1 MAPPQPAVPTPPQVP
16 VIIGTAGHID
26 HGKSSLVKALTGTDP
41 DRLKEEKERGIT
53 IELGFAFLT
62 DDIAFIDVPGHER
75 FVKHM
80 VAGAAT
86 VDYALLV
93 VAADDGVMPQTREHL
108 DILTL
113 LDVRGGLVALTKA
126 DLADADMLELVR
138 DDVRSALAGSA
149 LEGVP
154 ILEVDSL
161 SGRGIPALRAA
172 LLELAAG
179 KRVKGGAGGFRMPI
193 DRVFTLKGFGTVVT
207 GSVLSGAAAVDDRL
221 VLQPRGVDVRVRGLH
236 SHSRTVPRVVAGQ
249 RAAINLASLGVDD
262 VSRGDVLASEGLLS
276 PTTRLRVRVDV
287 LRDAPVPLADRLR
300 VHVHAGT
307 AELTGRVYLLEPA
320 PIPPGGHG
328 YAELRLEQPTAV
340 RRLDRLVLRRFSPVT
355 PLAGAVILDA
365 NPPRGRQPRAALREA
380 VRRLDAP
387 DAGAALLPA
396 LEAQPF
402 ATLAQLAAALGEPAE
417 AVAPRV
423 DDLLLAGELFAFGEG
438 AGARLYPATHFER
451 SLQAARSELAAFHD
465 KNPLRA
471 GMGRGE
477 LASRL
482 NRLVPAGM
490 AAAVVARAVQVGAL
504 AGPSPEAVAL
514 PGFEV
519 QLTRRQRD
527 QVATI
532 EGALQA
538 GALTPPS
545 LDDLAQAAGI
555 TPKEARV
562 LLTYLADCGRVRCL
576 EGTLYFAEAHLQG
589 ARPRLAEL
597 FARQPEATASE
608 LREHLASTRKY
619 AIPLLEHFDGRRW
632 TVRDGDVRRAGPELA
647 GDQSPSKRA
656 STESPA

>member
-1 MAPPQPAVPTPPQVP
+1 VPVQTPSVSPPRVP

-62 DDIAFIDVPGHER
+62 DDLAFIDVPGHER

-86 VDYALLV
+86 IDYALLV

-113 LDVRGGLVALTKA
+113 LDVRGGLVALTKI
-126 DLADADMLELVR
+126 DLADADLRALVR
-138 DDVRSALAGSA
+138 DDVRAALAGSA
-149 LEGVP
+149 LEGAP

-161 SGRGIPALRAA
+161 SGRGLPALREA

-179 KRVKGGAGGFRMPI
+179 KRVRGGAGGFRMPI

-221 VLQPRGVDVRVRGLH
+221 VLQPRGADVRVRGLH

-249 RAAINLASLGVDD
+249 RAAVNLAALSVDD
-262 VSRGDVLASEGLLS
+262 VRRGDVLASPGLLS
-276 PTTRLRVRVDV
+276 SSTRLRVRIDV
-287 LRDAPVPLADRLR
+287 LPASPVPLADRLR

-320 PIPPGGHG
+320 PIPPGGSG
-328 YAELRLEQPTAV
+328 YAELRLEEPVALS
-340 RRLDRLVLRRFSPVT
+340 RLDRLVLRRFSPVT
-355 PLAGAVILDA
+355 TLAGAVVLDA
-365 NPPRGRQPRAALREA
+365 NPPAGRLPRAALREA

-396 LEAQPF
+396 LDAQPF
-402 ATLAQLAAALGEPAE
+402 ATLAQLAAALGEPPE

-423 DDLLLAGELFAFGEG
+423 DDLLLGGGLFAFGEG
-438 AGARLYPATHFER
+438 PAARLCPAGHFQRVLEVAGR
-451 SLQAARSELAAFHD
+451 ELAAFHE

-482 NRLVPAGM
+482 GRLVPSGLAP
-490 AAAVVARAVQVGAL
+490 AVIARAVQAGLL
-504 AGPSPEAVAL
+504 AAPSPEAVAA

-519 QLTRRQRD
+519 QLTRRQRE
-527 QVATI
+527 QVAAI
-532 EGALQA
+532 EAALLAA
-538 GALTPPS
+538 GLAPPS
-545 LDDLAQAAGI
+545 LDELAAAANAA
-555 TPKEARV
+555 PKDVRV
-562 LLTYLADCGRVRCL
+562 LVTYLVDCGRVLLL
-576 EGTLYFAEAHLQG
+576 EGSLPFATTHLPA
-589 ARPRLAEL
+589 ARRRLAAL
-597 FARQPEATASE
+597 FARTPAASIAE
-608 LREHLASTRKY
+608 LRECLGSSRKY
-619 AIPLLEHFDGRRW
+619 VVPLLEHFDGKRW
-632 TVRDGDVRRAGPELA
+632 TVRDGDLRRAGAELDPD
-647 GDQSPSKRA
+647 GR
-656 STESPA
+656 PA